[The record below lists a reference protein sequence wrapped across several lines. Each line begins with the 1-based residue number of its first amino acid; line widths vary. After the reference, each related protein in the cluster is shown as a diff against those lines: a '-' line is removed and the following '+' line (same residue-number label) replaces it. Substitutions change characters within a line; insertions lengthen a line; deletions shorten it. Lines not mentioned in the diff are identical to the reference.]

1 MTRESPAFT
10 IEAFPVASTPIA
22 RDTFATTRTS
32 VPLASTPP
40 SGAKVRPQRRIRG
53 QLGLRRRLLLPENL

>member
-10 IEAFPVASTPIA
+10 IEAFPVASTH
-22 RDTFATTRTS
+22 RSGYFATTRTS

-53 QLGLRRRLLLPENL
+53 QLGPRRRLLLPENL